1 MDPKDA
7 ALIAI
12 GQEESGQIIG
22 RTLLQKKLYFAAVLA
37 EQELGFRPHYYGP
50 YSPEVADAVDS
61 LVANRFLKETT
72 ETFPGQES
80 IFGEWRRHSYELTAD
95 GDRLLE
101 ALGDTGEARKLREA
115 LEKVNAQPIASDF
128 NLLSVAAK
136 VHVLLREKS
145 PATASE
151 IRRKALEY
159 GWQLSE
165 QQIEDVARYLV
176 DLGLAT
182 LRKRPP

>member
-7 ALIAI
+7 ALIAV
-12 GQEESGQIIG
+12 GQEGQIVG

-50 YSPEVADAVDS
+50 YSPDAADAVDS

-95 GDRLLE
+95 GGRLLQAVGQTEE
-101 ALGDTGEARKLREA
+101 AENLREA
-115 LEKVNAQPIASDF
+115 LKKVNAHPIANDL
-128 NLLSVAAK
+128 NLLSIAAK
-136 VHVLLREKS
+136 VHILLREKS

-151 IRRKALEY
+151 IELKAREY
-159 GWQLSE
+159 GWQITAE
-165 QQIEDVARYLV
+165 QIRDVAQYLV

-182 LRKRPP
+182 LRKRSA

>member
-12 GQEESGQIIG
+12 GQSGQIVG

-37 EQELGFRPHYYGP
+37 EEELGFRPHYYGP
-50 YSPEVADAVDS
+50 YSPEVADAIDS

-80 IFGEWRRHSYELTAD
+80 IFGEWRRHSYELTPD
-95 GDRLLE
+95 GDRLLQ
-101 ALGDTGEARKLREA
+101 AVGQTGEAENLREA
-115 LEKVNAQPIASDF
+115 LEKVNAQPMAQDF
-128 NLLSVAAK
+128 NVLSVAAK
-136 VHVLLREKS
+136 VHVLLGEKS

-151 IRRKALEY
+151 IKRKALEY

-165 QQIEDVARYLV
+165 QQIRVVAQYLV
-176 DLGLAT
+176 DLDLAT
-182 LRKRPP
+182 LRKRSA

>member
-12 GQEESGQIIG
+12 GRSGQIVG

-115 LEKVNAQPIASDF
+115 LDKVNSQPIAEDF
-128 NLLSVAAK
+128 NLLSIAAK
-136 VHVLLREKS
+136 VHILLRKKS
-145 PATASE
+145 PATVLE
-151 IRRKALEY
+151 IRRMALEY
-159 GWQLSE
+159 RWQLSE
-165 QQIEDVARYLV
+165 EQIQDVAKYLV
-176 DLGLAT
+176 DLRLAT
-182 LRKRPP
+182 LTKRSA

>member
-12 GQEESGQIIG
+12 GRSGQIVG

-37 EQELGFRPHYYGP
+37 EKDLGFRPYYYGP

-95 GDRLLE
+95 GHRLLQ
-101 ALGDTGEARKLREA
+101 ALGQTDEAEKLREA
-115 LEKVNAQPIASDF
+115 LDKVNAQPIAEDF

-136 VHVLLREKS
+136 VHILLREKS

-151 IRRKALEY
+151 IERMALEY
-159 GWQLSE
+159 RWQLSAD
-165 QQIEDVARYLV
+165 QIENVAKYLV
-176 DLGLAT
+176 DLGLVT
-182 LRKRPP
+182 VGKRSA

>member
-12 GQEESGQIIG
+12 ARSGQIAG

-61 LVANRFLKETT
+61 LVANRFLTETT
-72 ETFPGQES
+72 ETFPREES
-80 IFGEWRRHSYELTAD
+80 IFGEWRRHSYELTPD
-95 GDRLLE
+95 GDRLLQAVRQTDE
-101 ALGDTGEARKLREA
+101 AEKLREA
-115 LEKVNAQPIASDF
+115 LDKVNAQPIGEDF
-128 NLLSVAAK
+128 NLLSIAAK
-136 VHVLLREKS
+136 VHILLRKKS

-151 IRRKALEY
+151 IRRMALEY
-159 GWQLSE
+159 RWQLSE
-165 QQIEDVARYLV
+165 EQIQDVAKYLV
-176 DLGLAT
+176 DLGLVT
-182 LRKRPP
+182 QGKRSA

>member
-7 ALIAI
+7 ALIAV
-12 GQEESGQIIG
+12 GQSGQIVG

-37 EQELGFRPHYYGP
+37 EKELGFRPHYYGP
-50 YSPEVADAVDS
+50 YSPDVADAIDS

-80 IFGEWRRHSYELTAD
+80 IFGEWRRHSYELTED
-95 GDRLLE
+95 GNLLLQ

-115 LEKVNAQPIASDF
+115 LDKVNSQPIGEDF

-136 VHVLLREKS
+136 VHVLLGEKS

-151 IRRKALEY
+151 IKRKALEY

-165 QQIEDVARYLV
+165 QQIRDVAQYLV
-176 DLGLAT
+176 DLDLAT
-182 LRKRPP
+182 LRKRSA